1 MPLSGFT
8 SFPKRGDVMSATWKA
23 RMPLAVLAAVVVA
36 AVILM
41 ARSATARA
49 DREPGATAGSRYS
62 VVETEAHNLIVT
74 DNQNNTLYFYTID
87 KDKEV
92 GSELKLRGTIDLNQV
107 GKPVIKPVKANQE

>member
-1 MPLSGFT
+1 MN
-8 SFPKRGDVMSATWKA
+8 ANWKP

-41 ARSATARA
+41 ARSQPARA
-49 DREPGATAGSRYS
+49 DREAGATAGPHYS

-74 DNQNNTLYFYTID
+74 DNQNNTVYFYTID

-92 GSELKLRGTIDLNQV
+92 GSELHLRGSIDLNQV
-107 GKPVIKPVKANQE
+107 GKPVIKPVTAKAE